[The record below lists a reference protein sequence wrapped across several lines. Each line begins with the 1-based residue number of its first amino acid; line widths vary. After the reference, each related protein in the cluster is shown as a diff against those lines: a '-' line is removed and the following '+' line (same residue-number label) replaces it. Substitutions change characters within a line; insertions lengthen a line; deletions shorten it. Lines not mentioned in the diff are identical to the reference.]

1 MTYLIAE
8 IGQNHNG
15 SIDLAKLLI
24 DIVARPITDKFN
36 NKQFK
41 GMDAVKFT
49 KRDLKQELS
58 KSQMDRIYNSPN
70 SFGKT
75 YGEHREYLEL
85 SDIEHFELFNY
96 AKSKNLDFI
105 ETICGIGGLSL
116 LKLFKPD
123 KLKVASRDLTNLPLI
138 KALAENK
145 IPMILSTGM
154 SGIKEI
160 DNAINIISN
169 YHEKISIL
177 HCLSE
182 YPASYKNINLKS
194 IVFLKKKYPRY
205 TIGYSDHSIG
215 ISIPNA
221 AVAIGAEIIEKHV
234 TLDRNMKGTDQ
245 IGSLSIPG
253 IEKMVRDIR
262 NLEDA
267 LGEEK
272 VIISDSVKENK
283 LKLERSIASKVKI
296 LKGQVLK
303 ESDLQLLSPGD
314 GFKWSD
320 LKKIIGKKVKIDIDK
335 DEIIYRKFLE

>member
-1 MTYLIAE
+1 MSPMKKIIIKDEFFNIDNPLIIAE

-116 LKLFKPD
+116 LKLFK
-123 KLKVASRDLTNLPLI
+123 LI
-138 KALAENK
+138 FTGIMCFVFALA
-145 IPMILSTGM
+145 L
-154 SGIKEI
+154 
-160 DNAINIISN
+160 
-169 YHEKISIL
+169 YL
-177 HCLSE
+177 
-182 YPASYKNINLKS
+182 
-194 IVFLKKKYPRY
+194 
-205 TIGYSDHSIG
+205 
-215 ISIPNA
+215 
-221 AVAIGAEIIEKHV
+221 
-234 TLDRNMKGTDQ
+234 
-245 IGSLSIPG
+245 
-253 IEKMVRDIR
+253 
-262 NLEDA
+262 A
-267 LGEEK
+267 L
-272 VIISDSVKENK
+272 
-283 LKLERSIASKVKI
+283 
-296 LKGQVLK
+296 
-303 ESDLQLLSPGD
+303 
-314 GFKWSD
+314 
-320 LKKIIGKKVKIDIDK
+320 
-335 DEIIYRKFLE
+335 